1 MKVVQRK
8 CALSKGIS
16 HLLLTTSSLSLM
28 KMLACFIFSFVE
40 SVRWPVLEDFM
51 VTFSWEHLDMTDV
64 VFTMDKKVK
73 QMTSS

>member
-40 SVRWPVLEDFM
+40 SVRWPVFEDFM

-64 VFTMDKKVK
+64 ALMDKKVK